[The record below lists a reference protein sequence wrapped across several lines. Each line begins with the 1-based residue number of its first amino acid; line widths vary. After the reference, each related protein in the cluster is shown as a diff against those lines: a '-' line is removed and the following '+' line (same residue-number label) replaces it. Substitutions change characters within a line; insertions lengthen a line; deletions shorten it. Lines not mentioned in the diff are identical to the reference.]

1 MSSQLSKGSL
11 RKSPEFIFRKNNII
25 MLKYFVAFRNA
36 DGKVT
41 QEEFV
46 QTCLGKF
53 LPPGI

>member
-1 MSSQLSKGSL
+1 MQFILSRDKM
-11 RKSPEFIFRKNNII
+11 F
-25 MLKYFVAFRNA
+25 YVVAFRNA

-53 LPPGI
+53 PLEFNTVFYKIFLFS

>member
-1 MSSQLSKGSL
+1 
-11 RKSPEFIFRKNNII
+11 
-25 MLKYFVAFRNA
+25 MLKYLVAFRNS

>member
-1 MSSQLSKGSL
+1 
-11 RKSPEFIFRKNNII
+11 